1 VELDHVPG
9 LLSRTQ
15 RSERDFQ
22 PRSLRERLDLGRALR
37 FTLAWTLA
45 GVGFNLAQRALDP
58 ALDWLFQQWEVTK
71 WLAN

>member
-9 LLSRTQ
+9 LLSRTT

-22 PRSLRERLDLGRALR
+22 PRSLRERLDLGRCLR
-37 FTLAWTLA
+37 FALAWLLA

-58 ALDWLFQQWEVTK
+58 GLDWLFQQWEVTK